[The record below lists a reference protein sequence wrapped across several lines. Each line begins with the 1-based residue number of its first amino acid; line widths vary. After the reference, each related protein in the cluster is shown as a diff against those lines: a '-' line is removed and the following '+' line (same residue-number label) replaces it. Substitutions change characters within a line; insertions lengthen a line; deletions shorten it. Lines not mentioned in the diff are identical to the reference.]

1 MKPFRWDEKPS
12 EVHLLSTSWNRSLS
26 WGSVFHLVQHLEGG
40 TAFLNVLARS
50 DNMAAY
56 AYVPSL
62 GQCQSPQHP
71 VLDPEGIEHVSCFG
85 RGQFQ
90 TLFGEHPHS

>member
-1 MKPFRWDEKPS
+1 MKPFGWDEKPS
-12 EVHLLSTSWNRSLS
+12 EVHLWSTSWHRSLS

-50 DNMAAY
+50 DNMAAH
-56 AYVPSL
+56 ACGPSL
-62 GQCQSPQHP
+62 GQCPSPQHP
-71 VLDPEGIEHVSCFG
+71 VLDPEGVEHVSCFG